1 MDRLDLSDLP
11 SSNDPTEV
19 LAHSPTTASC
29 LPVTVTCI
37 PREAELV
44 HDVHPTAR
52 IFVAHEG
59 RGRRWY
65 RQGGRMVPMRTEPG
79 MIEIYEKGLVF
90 DHCRWSGAPGRCILV
105 DFSDADVEAMTH
117 GEMQALPLRTQHEVF
132 DERVSRIVFGLAG
145 EALAGLPN
153 GRLYAQGLSVALLG
167 LLGSNYVSAARQSLP
182 LPPGRIG
189 FAQQRRLVELIE
201 GQLGSDLSLT
211 RLAEEIGLSTFHF
224 ARAFKA
230 TFGVTPHLYV
240 QGRRLDAAARAL
252 RSEHGRPIADIA
264 LACGFSSQSH
274 MTELM
279 RRKMGTTPRGMR
291 QWNSSKQER

>member
-1 MDRLDLSDLP
+1 MALWSHVKGVYGWSSASVTTTVNSTPFALS
-11 SSNDPTEV
+11 
-19 LAHSPTTASC
+19 
-29 LPVTVTCI
+29 
-37 PREAELV
+37 
-44 HDVHPTAR
+44 
-52 IFVAHEG
+52 F
-59 RGRRWY
+59 Y
-65 RQGGRMVPMRTEPG
+65 
-79 MIEIYEKGLVF
+79 
-90 DHCRWSGAPGRCILV
+90 
-105 DFSDADVEAMTH
+105 
-117 GEMQALPLRTQHEVF
+117 
-132 DERVSRIVFGLAG
+132 ERV
-145 EALAGLPN
+145 
-153 GRLYAQGLSVALLG
+153 
-167 LLGSNYVSAARQSLP
+167 
-182 LPPGRIG
+182 G

>member
-1 MDRLDLSDLP
+1 
-11 SSNDPTEV
+11 
-19 LAHSPTTASC
+19 
-29 LPVTVTCI
+29 
-37 PREAELV
+37 
-44 HDVHPTAR
+44 
-52 IFVAHEG
+52 
-59 RGRRWY
+59 
-65 RQGGRMVPMRTEPG
+65 MVPMRTEPG

-90 DHCRWSGAPGRCILV
+90 DHCRWSGEPGRCILV
-105 DFSDADVEAMTH
+105 EFSDADVEAMTH

-153 GRLYAQGLSVALLG
+153 GRLYAQGLSAALLG

-230 TFGVTPHLYV
+230 TFGVTPHHYV